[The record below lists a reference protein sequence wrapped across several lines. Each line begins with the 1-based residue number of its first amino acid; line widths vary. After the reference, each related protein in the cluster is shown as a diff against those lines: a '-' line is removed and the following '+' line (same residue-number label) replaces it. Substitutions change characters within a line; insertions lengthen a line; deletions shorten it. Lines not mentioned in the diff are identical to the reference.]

1 MGHVLQMPLKWP
13 PIDGTGHRCSME
25 KLQSEL
31 KSNTTLHSFE
41 YVQRLPSTENT
52 VTMSSAP
59 RIEGLV
65 LTKQEGRSLI
75 RH

>member
-13 PIDGTGHRCSME
+13 PIDGTGRRCSME
-25 KLQSEL
+25 LQSEL
-31 KSNTTLHSFE
+31 KSSTTLHLFE
-41 YVQRLPSTENT
+41 YVQCLPSTENT

>member
-1 MGHVLQMPLKWP
+1 MPLKWP
-13 PIDGTGHRCSME
+13 LIDGTGHRCSME
-25 KLQSEL
+25 QLQSEL
-31 KSNTTLHSFE
+31 KSSTTLHSSE
-41 YVQRLPSTENT
+41 YVQLLLPTENT
-52 VTMSSAP
+52 VNMTAAP